1 MPGVLILNPDY
12 PENKEDW
19 PFFWGEN
26 EYVVDL
32 GASYIRLVHAAQEVA
47 AE

>member
-1 MPGVLILNPDY
+1 MKPDL

-26 EYVVDL
+26 EYVVNT
-32 GASYIRLVHAAQEVA
+32 AAAYIQLANAADTLRKEGQ
-47 AE
+47 